1 MKKIHVLGLM
11 LVAVF
16 AFSAF
21 AASSAFAVSKIL
33 FNGAEITANLGA
45 EILGSL
51 LLQDLNAPG
60 TPDILCT
67 GIFDGT
73 IEAGGELGLVEA
85 LLMEGGELLNEN
97 GELNGA
103 GNDMI
108 DCVSDNGTCSGEVLV
123 TVLNLPWHIEV
134 VLDATKEAFLADFLE
149 EVGKIPT
156 YDINCNTILG
166 LIEDS
171 CSGLSSARLQN
182 TAGGLLGH
190 FNALPLSSADEW
202 AAESEGTAC
211 SVGGAGQG
219 DVQSV
224 TLSAEPTEDLE
235 EFGGLIE
242 PVGGGTFSVSP

>member
-1 MKKIHVLGLM
+1 MRKIYVLELT

-21 AASSAFAVSKIL
+21 AASSAFAISKIL
-33 FNGAEITANLGA
+33 FNGAEITANLGF
-45 EILGSL
+45 EILGSV

-67 GIFDGT
+67 MIYDGT

-85 LLMEGGELLNEN
+85 MLMEGGELLNEN

-108 DCVSDNGTCSGEVLV
+108 DCVSDNGTCSGEVLY

-134 VLDATKEAFLADFLE
+134 VLDVTKEAFLGDILE
-149 EVGKIPT
+149 EAGKIPT

-166 LIEDS
+166 LVEDS
-171 CSGLSSARLQN
+171 CSGLSSFRLQN
-182 TAGGLLGH
+182 TAGGLLSH
-190 FNALPLSSADEW
+190 YNALPLSSADEW
-202 AAESEGTAC
+202 AAESEAWAC
-211 SVGGAGQG
+211 SVGGTGQG

-224 TLSAEPTEDLE
+224 TLGSEPTEDLE
-235 EFGGLIE
+235 EYGALIE